1 MPINFGNSRNSRIRN
16 QQDVYQEERNAFD
29 LLKLDIKQQD
39 DALVKEIKAN
49 EQNFS
54 DLATQLQDGN
64 ITQEELLGV
73 RKSLGILEKEQGLSP
88 FKDDSLLSAVN
99 KRYISNINESIEFVQ
114 DEINF
119 RNDASSILE
128 TIQKGDYEKN
138 VGKYNTKD
146 MIDVLENINNKL
158 ENETAQNADAQKST
172 RTLALTGYKARGIQK
187 LTVQQELN
195 QERNNPSPIGSARQ
209 IATKSAKEAA
219 ERGDWTRAYNIVTGE
234 ETRDAS
240 VAAQREKDDYQS
252 PSELFFSQQAVKT
265 EEIRSFVKRKLDPL
279 KDSKNPLIQNFA
291 EGVPTDEKTFKT
303 NNATFQQV
311 AKLFNA
317 IVDNQK
323 SGEDAWGYND
333 VFEEYGLLGGDD
345 VNTQNDLIT
354 MAGIQLGWLKKGGD
368 GIVWFDNQEYMNSK
382 GKINDM
388 NRIGARIF
396 DPYEHRQA
404 IKANVRKL
412 FYGGDGDDDLK
423 RQEHAFVAEVFL
435 KLNPYVQA
443 VTPRAATPIDDDTTN
458 KQPLVDKSIILAD
471 ERLEQKTPERV
482 FVGSLGATNI
492 DIGDNKSKIVNNS
505 VKEDGTIV
513 VKDDD
518 TSLYNKNKNKTLDT
532 SENIL
537 AIDSNKKQTYNERLR
552 SGQGIKSI
560 SADEGI
566 KKIGKGLSNQ
576 RKKALKTKALLSSLK
591 GLLTASERNS
601 IRRTGKLPK
610 SLEGRPD
617 IAEALRNIE
626 LSAGS

>member
-265 EEIRSFVKRKLDPL
+265 EEIRSYVKQKLDPL

-323 SGEDAWGYND
+323 SGEDK
-333 VFEEYGLLGGDD
+333 LGC
-345 VNTQNDLIT
+345 
-354 MAGIQLGWLKKGGD
+354 
-368 GIVWFDNQEYMNSK
+368 
-382 GKINDM
+382 
-388 NRIGARIF
+388 
-396 DPYEHRQA
+396 
-404 IKANVRKL
+404 
-412 FYGGDGDDDLK
+412 
-423 RQEHAFVAEVFL
+423 
-435 KLNPYVQA
+435 
-443 VTPRAATPIDDDTTN
+443 
-458 KQPLVDKSIILAD
+458 
-471 ERLEQKTPERV
+471 
-482 FVGSLGATNI
+482 
-492 DIGDNKSKIVNNS
+492 
-505 VKEDGTIV
+505 
-513 VKDDD
+513 
-518 TSLYNKNKNKTLDT
+518 
-532 SENIL
+532 
-537 AIDSNKKQTYNERLR
+537 
-552 SGQGIKSI
+552 
-560 SADEGI
+560 
-566 KKIGKGLSNQ
+566 
-576 RKKALKTKALLSSLK
+576 
-591 GLLTASERNS
+591 
-601 IRRTGKLPK
+601 
-610 SLEGRPD
+610 
-617 IAEALRNIE
+617 
-626 LSAGS
+626 